1 MGVNSY
7 LLDTHTFLWWLFNDG
22 RLSYNARDII
32 KDNDNQLFLSAASAW
47 EIATKHRNGKLPE
60 AESIVKD
67 LPALL
72 KRAHVVSLDI
82 TLEDALLAGS
92 IQYKHRDPIDRMIF
106 AQGQLRNF
114 PIITNDPV
122 FNVVRGNVIW

>member
-92 IQYKHRDPIDRMIF
+92 IKYKHRDPFDRMIF

>member
-1 MGVNSY
+1 MNSY

-92 IQYKHRDPIDRMIF
+92 IKYKHRDPIDRMIF